1 LASVVIIGLPEAMA
15 KIAAIPAVAE
25 AAGEAAL
32 TAGKVLVAARARVR
46 APKRTGKMASGI
58 IPVPEGVAAV
68 VDYSRFVDQGTIY
81 MEAQPFLED
90 ALEETQDTVSDLVGN
105 AAKTALY
112 AL

>member
-1 LASVVIIGLPEAMA
+1 MSVVIIGLPEALA
-15 KIAAIPAVAE
+15 KIAAIPTVAE
-25 AAGEAAL
+25 VAGEAGL
-32 TAGKVLVAARARVR
+32 TAGKVLLAANARVR

-58 IPVPEGVAAV
+58 VPVPEGVAAV
-68 VDYSRFVDQGTIY
+68 VDYSRFVDRGTIY

-90 ALEETQDTVSDLVGN
+90 ALEDTQDTIADLVGN